1 MLVLLCCA
9 GRVRCCRRLRMRVR
23 VPFVVLR
30 CVVLCCVVLCCVAL
44 LCFALLCVALR

>member
-30 CVVLCCVVLCCVAL
+30 CVVLRCVAL